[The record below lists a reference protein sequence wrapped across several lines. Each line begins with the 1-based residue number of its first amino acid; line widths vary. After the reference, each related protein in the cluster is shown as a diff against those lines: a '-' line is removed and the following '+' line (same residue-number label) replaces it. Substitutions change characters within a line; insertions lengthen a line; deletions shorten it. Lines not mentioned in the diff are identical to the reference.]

1 MKIRKRYFFVGGRVF
16 KTGISV
22 FITALICHLLHWP
35 SMFAVITAI
44 VTIEPTAADSIKK
57 AFVRFPAAAIG
68 AAFSVIFTFL
78 FGDNPLSYTF
88 VAVCTI
94 VACHKLKLHDGM
106 LVATLTG
113 VAMITTVH
121 DQYISSFFIRLGTT
135 GTGII
140 VSSLVNIFV
149 LPPNY
154 SQAVSD
160 GIHKVSLEMGEVL
173 SEKILNKTVREN
185 ELQKVFDKLLKDI
198 ERMKHLCQYQK
209 EEWRFHPS
217 NHIRHDIYE
226 QKKLTILQHI
236 TYHMGNIMFRSSS
249 NLKLERDKEEYLISA
264 LQTLSKILLN
274 KSYMITKEDHLLFQE
289 LTEWLYRP
297 SSQQSRD
304 IQPVETHTISSETAI
319 LYELLFIFDLTV
331 ELNHIQSQENRRQY
345 YL

>member
-1 MKIRKRYFFVGGRVF
+1 MKIQKRNFFVGGRVF

-78 FGDNPLSYTF
+78 FGDSPLSYTF

-94 VACHKLKLHDGM
+94 VACYKLKLQDGM

-160 GIHKVSLEMGEVL
+160 GIHKVSVKIGEIL
-173 SEKILNKTVREN
+173 SQKISEKTVCEK
-185 ELQKVFDKLLKDI
+185 ELQIAFDKLVKDI
-198 ERMKHLCQYQK
+198 ERMQHLCQYQK

-217 NHIRHDIYE
+217 NRIRHDIYE
-226 QKKLTILQHI
+226 QKKLTTIQQI
-236 TYHMGNIMFRSSS
+236 TYHVGNIMYRPSL
-249 NLKLERDKEEYLISA
+249 NLNLDKDKEECLISA
-264 LQTLSKILLN
+264 LQTLSKILSN
-274 KSYMITKEDHLLFQE
+274 DYMITNEDHLLFQE
-289 LTEWLYRP
+289 LTEWFYRHP
-297 SSQQSRD
+297 SQQSRE
-304 IQPVETHTISSETAI
+304 IQQMETHTISSETAV
-319 LYELLFIFDLTV
+319 LYELLSIFDLTV
-331 ELNHIQSQENRRQY
+331 ELNHIQKQENRHSN
-345 YL
+345 